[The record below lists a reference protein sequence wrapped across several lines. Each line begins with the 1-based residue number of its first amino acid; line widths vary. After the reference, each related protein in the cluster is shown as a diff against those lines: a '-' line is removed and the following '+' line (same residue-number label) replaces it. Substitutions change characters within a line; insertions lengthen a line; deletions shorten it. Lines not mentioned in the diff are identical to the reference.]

1 MPGNLSVNLKEAD
14 FLLQFSAHTL
24 HAMSKSASAMA
35 SAPSLSAS
43 ASSAAAAAS
52 TSATPATPV
61 RATGLQGAKRRVVF
75 VGLYELIAIIV
86 SSLLFMATG
95 QDSGASGVMAVAAS
109 TIAIL
114 WNITFNWLFE
124 RWELRQTKKGRSV
137 LRRIV
142 HAVGFEGGIAA
153 MLIPLMAWWFEITLW
168 QATVMEAGLLVFFMV
183 YTFAFNWMF
192 DRIFGLPASA
202 QAVQAAA

>member
-1 MPGNLSVNLKEAD
+1 
-14 FLLQFSAHTL
+14 
-24 HAMSKSASAMA
+24 MSKNASAMA
-35 SAPSLSAS
+35 PAPSLSAAS
-43 ASSAAAAAS
+43 ASPAVSPA
-52 TSATPATPV
+52 TATPP

-95 QDSGASGVMAVAAS
+95 QDSGSSGVMAVAAS

-124 RWELRQTKKGRSV
+124 RWELRQTKKGRSL
-137 LRRIV
+137 LRRMV

-168 QATVMEAGLLVFFMV
+168 QAVVMEAGLLVFFMV
-183 YTFAFNWMF
+183 YTFVFNWAF

-202 QAVQAAA
+202 QAQPVATS